1 LHVRY
6 NTDFK
11 HTYFYPGHLYV
22 TQKKKLFFAPE
33 ENPYGYVSPDS
44 FTAIR
49 LDNGKTYETIFETT
63 HKSLDSPQIS
73 VKIVGVSDG
82 QRSSLQKDRDKAIID
97 TIRKA
102 AERSGATIASKML
115 LYNGITVSDQVTS
128 FTQSIL
134 EPGYEIIDIGYDECG
149 STYKVVLVGTVR
161 VQ

>member
-1 LHVRY
+1 
-6 NTDFK
+6 
-11 HTYFYPGHLYV
+11 
-22 TQKKKLFFAPE
+22 
-33 ENPYGYVSPDS
+33 
-44 FTAIR
+44 
-49 LDNGKTYETIFETT
+49 
-63 HKSLDSPQIS
+63 
-73 VKIVGVSDG
+73 VSDG